1 MFPININY
9 IDASQNINHFA
20 MSYELRARV
29 KTQDSKLRTQ
39 SLKPKIMEII
49 KTSIEG
55 LLIIKP
61 DVFRDERGYFFE
73 SYNKERFAKEGL
85 TMDFV
90 QDNESKSS
98 KGVLRGLHFQ
108 KPPYTQGKLVRVV
121 KGSVMDVA
129 VDLRKDSPTYGK
141 WESVI
146 LSEDNKLQ
154 FWIPEGFAHGFVTLE
169 DETVFNYKC
178 TNIYNKESEGSL
190 LWNDPDIDI
199 DWNIE
204 NPILSEKDKI
214 SPLFKNFET
223 PFI

>member
-1 MFPININY
+1 M
-9 IDASQNINHFA
+9 NHGQRTNKVQ
-20 MSYELRARV
+20 S
-29 KTQDSKLRTQ
+29 SKFKVQ
-39 SLKPKIMEII
+39 SSKIMEII

-61 DVFRDERGYFFE
+61 DVFKDERGYFFE

-85 TMDFV
+85 TMNFV

-108 KPPYTQGKLVRVV
+108 KPPYAQGKLVRVV

-141 WESVI
+141 WESVV

-190 LWNDPDIDI
+190 LWNDPDINI

-204 NPILSEKDKI
+204 NPILSEKDKV